1 MLVTDSSHW
10 KNHDEKSHLH
20 KTVTNGHHSHVFM
33 KITILAENQNFDP
46 KYLKFC
52 YVMPIFKSFP
62 EIEISPNYEIA
73 YFGNV
78 RLELVFAS
86 FVSLRVFVFG
96 FFTKWII
103 VFPSGLA
110 VEYFPPCWRGW
121 IQFGAK
127 FGIGLDL
134 RIFKGFQDTFQNRRS
149 FAVN

>member
-20 KTVTNGHHSHVFM
+20 KTVTNGHQHNVVTD
-33 KITILAENQNFDP
+33 ITILAENQNFDP

-52 YVMPIFKSFP
+52 YVMLIFKSFP
-62 EIEISPNYEIA
+62 EIEISSNYEIA

-86 FVSLRVFVFG
+86 FVSFLRVFVFG

-110 VEYFPPCWRGW
+110 VEYFSTLLTWMNSIW
-121 IQFGAK
+121 SKIWNWFG
-127 FGIGLDL
+127 FED
-134 RIFKGFQDTFQNRRS
+134 F
-149 FAVN
+149 